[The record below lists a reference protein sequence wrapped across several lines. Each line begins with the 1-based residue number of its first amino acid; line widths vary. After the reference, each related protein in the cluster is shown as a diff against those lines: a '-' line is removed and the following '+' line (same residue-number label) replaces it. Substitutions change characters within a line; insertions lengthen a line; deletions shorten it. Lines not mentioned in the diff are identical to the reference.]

1 MSGPAFVVMPVE
13 AGDTQHRRQETEKI
27 TSALRQGLC
36 EQQHPREE
44 EMRQERIK
52 QEEMKMEAENQ
63 HGPLT
68 ELFGMRDL
76 PLSSTVPRNEGADTF
91 NSSRQLVQW
100 EDPLRTIGSYIAA
113 MSILLGMH
121 YLPLTQLGLK
131 AGTVIL
137 GLISISEFANR
148 SFGPNTILSRLRPK
162 EYRKVSEPILNGTL
176 KDVHDFVQYSTVQ
189 IQRILYAEDLYK
201 TFLAFLLL
209 TTMYSLAKIASPFSW
224 AILGLTSVYVCPL
237 LLSPQGRAVGKEA
250 MGLAG
255 DMATATI
262 ENGKLMANAASARA
276 GQSAAR
282 AQGMAQDASQ
292 RAGNIVEN
300 GKAYVHDTS
309 VRVAEQTSNVT
320 HDVGRRV
327 GDLSTR
333 AKNTVWGG
341 KGTNRSV
348 EEADASAAATGFD
361 EGASKKSGSTTGSL
375 RLDGDHQQHLNTDS
389 VDQETHHNKPSSKA
403 SEPSN
408 VVPAKV

>member
-27 TSALRQGLC
+27 TSALRQGLY

-44 EMRQERIK
+44 EMRQERVK
-52 QEEMKMEAENQ
+52 QEEMKKEAENQ

-68 ELFGMRDL
+68 ELLAQDSL
-76 PLSSTVPRNEGADTF
+76 YKYIS
-91 NSSRQLVQW
+91 W

-148 SFGPNTILSRLRPK
+148 SFGPDTILSRLRPK

-176 KDVHDFVQYSTVQ
+176 KDIHDFVQYSAVQ
-189 IQRILYAEDLYK
+189 VQRILYAEDLDK
-201 TFLAFLLL
+201 TFLTFLLL
-209 TTMYSLAKIASPFSW
+209 TAMYLLAKIASPFSW
-224 AILGLTSVYVCPL
+224 AILGLTSVYVAPL

-255 DMATATI
+255 DMATTTI
-262 ENGKLMANAASARA
+262 ENGKSMANAAGTRA

-282 AQGMAQDASQ
+282 VQGMAQDAGQ
-292 RAGNIVEN
+292 RAGNIVES

-320 HDVGRRV
+320 HDVGRRA

-341 KGTNRSV
+341 KGTNGNV
-348 EEADASAAATGFD
+348 EEADTSAAATGID

-375 RLDGDHQQHLNTDS
+375 RLDGDQQQHLNTGS
-389 VDQETHHNKPSSKA
+389 VDQETYHNKSSYKA

-408 VVPAKV
+408 VVPAKA